1 MQGLEL
7 TLTTGMRTEFWN
19 RLLKEVFVL
28 QKRLNVWF
36 FTVFLPS
43 NRYIIWYLYFTS
55 ACSLKVLSFNQN
67 PAQDRERRKRRGEL
81 RWWEPHGGES
91 GARLTL
97 TSVRQKE
104 RKHYQNHDA
113 KNIVE
118 KAARAAGRLVPPRQ
132 RLSV

>member
-1 MQGLEL
+1 VRANHLWLERRAAQGLEL

-81 RWWEPHGGES
+81 RWVG
-91 GARLTL
+91 
-97 TSVRQKE
+97 
-104 RKHYQNHDA
+104 
-113 KNIVE
+113 
-118 KAARAAGRLVPPRQ
+118 AARR
-132 RLSV
+132 